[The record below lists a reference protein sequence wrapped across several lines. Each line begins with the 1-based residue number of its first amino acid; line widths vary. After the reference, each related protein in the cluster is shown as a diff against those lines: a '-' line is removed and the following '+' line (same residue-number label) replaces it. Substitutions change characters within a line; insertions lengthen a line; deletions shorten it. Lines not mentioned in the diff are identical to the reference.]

1 VRSPARAVV
10 CCAALLALAGAAAAQ
25 VPAAGVAPAAAGSA
39 PAAAGA
45 EPETIAASPAAA
57 AAANVTATASFES
70 LDGASLPDGT
80 RLVLGAP
87 VVLAI
92 TVQAPADARLF
103 VPSNPAIEPFR
114 VDGAPLVPA
123 RTVQGDRATEVHRFR
138 VLPLRMGAK
147 AIDPIEVVWRLP
159 DGSSAGA
166 NTQRLR
172 VRIDGRLVN
181 EEDPRLAAAPA
192 PVPVITTNWALI
204 WTLSVLGTAA
214 AAALI
219 TLLVLRILRNRLR
232 AAVPPPPPRPANEV
246 ALEKLA
252 WLDTAEL
259 PPVERYTRAVDVLRE
274 YLGGR
279 YEFDA
284 LEATTRE
291 LLAALAAGLTDL
303 THRQEVH
310 AVLEDADLVKFARL
324 EPGDGEARGLIAR
337 VRGVVV
343 GTWVAP
349 EPKKPDPVEQV
360 VRLEPATVGE
370 RSRAA
375 LVDLALAA
383 ALGSLAIGA
392 LWAYVGRD
400 LAALGALVPGLALA
414 VRDLFGPGSPGKAL
428 LGLQVVSRAEGQLP
442 PTAGARLLRNLLLLV
457 PPVGLT
463 VAALTLIYHPLRLQ
477 VGDVW
482 AGTEVVRGGRR

>member
-1 VRSPARAVV
+1 
-10 CCAALLALAGAAAAQ
+10 
-25 VPAAGVAPAAAGSA
+25 
-39 PAAAGA
+39 
-45 EPETIAASPAAA
+45 
-57 AAANVTATASFES
+57 
-70 LDGASLPDGT
+70 
-80 RLVLGAP
+80 VLGAP

-181 EEDPRLAAAPA
+181 EDDPRLAAAPA

-259 PPVERYTRAVDVLRE
+259 PPVERYTRASSTCCASTSA
-274 YLGGR
+274 G
-279 YEFDA
+279 
-284 LEATTRE
+284 ATSSTRWRPPR
-291 LLAALAAGLTDL
+291 ASSW
-303 THRQEVH
+303 
-310 AVLEDADLVKFARL
+310 
-324 EPGDGEARGLIAR
+324 P
-337 VRGVVV
+337 
-343 GTWVAP
+343 
-349 EPKKPDPVEQV
+349 
-360 VRLEPATVGE
+360 
-370 RSRAA
+370 RSR
-375 LVDLALAA
+375 
-383 ALGSLAIGA
+383 LG
-392 LWAYVGRD
+392 
-400 LAALGALVPGLALA
+400 
-414 VRDLFGPGSPGKAL
+414 
-428 LGLQVVSRAEGQLP
+428 
-442 PTAGARLLRNLLLLV
+442 
-457 PPVGLT
+457 
-463 VAALTLIYHPLRLQ
+463 
-477 VGDVW
+477 
-482 AGTEVVRGGRR
+482 

>member
-1 VRSPARAVV
+1 
-10 CCAALLALAGAAAAQ
+10 
-25 VPAAGVAPAAAGSA
+25 
-39 PAAAGA
+39 
-45 EPETIAASPAAA
+45 
-57 AAANVTATASFES
+57 
-70 LDGASLPDGT
+70 
-80 RLVLGAP
+80 
-87 VVLAI
+87 
-92 TVQAPADARLF
+92 
-103 VPSNPAIEPFR
+103 
-114 VDGAPLVPA
+114 
-123 RTVQGDRATEVHRFR
+123 
-138 VLPLRMGAK
+138 
-147 AIDPIEVVWRLP
+147 
-159 DGSSAGA
+159 
-166 NTQRLR
+166 
-172 VRIDGRLVN
+172 
-181 EEDPRLAAAPA
+181 
-192 PVPVITTNWALI
+192 
-204 WTLSVLGTAA
+204 
-214 AAALI
+214 
-219 TLLVLRILRNRLR
+219 
-232 AAVPPPPPRPANEV
+232 
-246 ALEKLA
+246 
-252 WLDTAEL
+252 
-259 PPVERYTRAVDVLRE
+259 
-274 YLGGR
+274 
-279 YEFDA
+279 
-284 LEATTRE
+284 
-291 LLAALAAGLTDL
+291 
-303 THRQEVH
+303 
-310 AVLEDADLVKFARL
+310 
-324 EPGDGEARGLIAR
+324 